1 MDDLDPARAGPRHF
15 SGRGSLSTVAEV
27 AEVLEGADSLA
38 LACHHHPD
46 GDALGS
52 MLAMH
57 LLCEANGKPSVASW
71 PNPFVVAPHYEF
83 LPGLDRC
90 TAPEAFPDAPDVLVT
105 FDLGHVARL
114 GDLAERAERAREVVV
129 LDHHPDNQRF
139 GTRNLVDES
148 VAATAVLVRQVA
160 AELGWSL
167 TRDVAL
173 CLYVGLVT
181 DTGRFRYPNTTP
193 DVFHLAEE
201 LAEYDLPIARITR
214 ELFEKHRFQ
223 YVQLLSMALARTELD
238 PVLRF
243 VVAWLTAQDLA
254 DFDVT
259 FDETEGFIDHVRACQ
274 EAEVACVL
282 REAPGEGLRISLRS
296 TGATDVGELAARFG
310 GGGHAFMAGFSSD
323 RPIPEVVRDIR
334 AQLTAPTA
342 R

>member
-1 MDDLDPARAGPRHF
+1 V
-15 SGRGSLSTVAEV
+15 STLAEV
-27 AEVLEGADSLA
+27 ADVVRSAESLA

-57 LLCEANGKPSVASW
+57 LLCEANGVPSVASW
-71 PNPFVVAPHYEF
+71 PSPWVVAPHYQF

-90 TAPEAFPDAPDVLVT
+90 SPPSAFPSEPDVLVT
-105 FDLGHVARL
+105 FDLGNTGRL
-114 GDLAERAERAREVVV
+114 GDLAPAAQRSRRVVV

-139 GTRNLVDES
+139 GTHNLVDETA
-148 VAATAVLVRQVA
+148 AATAVLVRRLA
-160 AELGWSL
+160 GELGWAL

-173 CLYVGLVT
+173 NLYVGLVT
-181 DTGRFRYPNTTP
+181 DTGRFRHPNTTP

-238 PVLRF
+238 VERGF
-243 VVAWLTAQDLA
+243 VVAWLTERDLH

-259 FDETEGFIDHVRACQ
+259 FDETEGFIDHVRSCQ
-274 EAEVACVL
+274 EADVACVL
-282 REAPGEGLRISLRS
+282 REAPGEGLRVSLRS
-296 TGATDVGELAARFG
+296 TGSIDVSVLAADFG
-310 GGGHAFMAGFSSD
+310 GGGHAFMAGFATD
-323 RPIPEVVRDIR
+323 RPISDVVEDIR
-334 AQLTAPTA
+334 SRLPRRAVPA
-342 R
+342 

>member
-1 MDDLDPARAGPRHF
+1 M
-15 SGRGSLSTVAEV
+15 STVAEV
-27 AEVLEGADSLA
+27 AEVVRGADSLA
-38 LACHHHPD
+38 LVCHHHPD

-57 LLCEANGKPSVASW
+57 LLCEANGKASVASW
-71 PNPFVVAPHYEF
+71 PSPWTVAPHYRF

-90 TAPEAFPDAPDVLVT
+90 TPPAEFPTDPEVLMT
-105 FDLGHVARL
+105 FDLGNVGRL
-114 GDLAERAERAREVVV
+114 GDLAGSAEGAGQVVV

-139 GTRNLVDES
+139 GTLNLVDEG
-148 VAATAVLVRQVA
+148 VAATAVLVRQLA
-160 AELGWSL
+160 AELGWPL

-173 CLYVGLVT
+173 DLYVGLVT

-238 PVLRF
+238 TERGF
-243 VVAWLTAQDLA
+243 VVAWLTEQDLA

-259 FDETEGFIDHVRACQ
+259 FDETEGFIDHVRSCE

-282 REAPGEGLRISLRS
+282 RESPGEGLRVSLRS
-296 TGATDVGELAARFG
+296 TGSVDVSELAAHFG
-310 GGGHAFMAGFSSD
+310 GGGHAFMAGFASD
-323 RPIPEVVRDIR
+323 RPIPEVIEAVRARIPQR
-334 AQLTAPTA
+334 AVPA
-342 R
+342 

>member
-1 MDDLDPARAGPRHF
+1 M
-15 SGRGSLSTVAEV
+15 STVAEV
-27 AEVLEGADSLA
+27 AEVLAGAPSLA

-57 LLCEANGKPSVASW
+57 LLCEANGKASVASW
-71 PNPFVVAPHYEF
+71 PSPWVVAPHYEF

-90 TAPEAFPDAPDVLVT
+90 VSPAEFPGDPDVLVT
-105 FDLGHVARL
+105 FDLGRVERL
-114 GDLAERAERAREVVV
+114 GDLAGSAARAREVVV

-148 VAATAVLVRQVA
+148 AAATAVLVRQLA
-160 AELGWSL
+160 TELGWSL
-167 TRDVAL
+167 THDVAL

-201 LAEYDLPIARITR
+201 LAEYQLPIARITR

-238 PVLRF
+238 PELRF
-243 VVAWLTAQDLA
+243 VVAWLTAQDLE
-254 DFDVT
+254 DFDVS

-274 EAEVACVL
+274 EADVACVL
-282 REAPGEGLRISLRS
+282 RESPGEGLRVSLRS
-296 TGATDVGELAARFG
+296 TGATDVSEIAARLG
-310 GGGHAFMAGFSSD
+310 GGGHTFMAGFSSD
-323 RPIPEVVRDIR
+323 RPIPEVIDEVR
-334 AQLTAPTA
+334 ALLPAPTP

>member
-1 MDDLDPARAGPRHF
+1 MDDLDLARAGPRPAT
-15 SGRGSLSTVAEV
+15 GRERPATAADV
-27 AEVLEGADSLA
+27 AEVLDGAGSLA

-71 PNPFVVAPHYEF
+71 PSPWVVAPHYEF

-90 TAPEAFPDAPDVLVT
+90 VPPHEFPAEPEVLVT
-105 FDLGHVARL
+105 FDLGQPGRL
-114 GDLAERAERAREVVV
+114 GDLAPAAERAGEVVV

-148 VAATAVLVRQVA
+148 VAATAVLVRRVA

-167 TRDVAL
+167 THDVAL

-193 DVFHLAEE
+193 DVFRLAEE
-201 LAEYDLPIARITR
+201 LAEHDLPIAGITR

-238 PVLRF
+238 EELRF

-254 DFDVT
+254 DFDVS
-259 FDETEGFIDHVRACQ
+259 FEETEGFIDHVRACQ
-274 EAEVACVL
+274 EADVACVL
-282 REAPGEGLRISLRS
+282 REAPGEGLRVSLRS
-296 TGATDVGELAARFG
+296 TGSVDVGELAAVLG
-310 GGGHAFMAGFSSD
+310 GGGHSFMSGFSTD
-323 RPIPEVVRDIR
+323 RPIHEVIEEVRSR
-334 AQLTAPTA
+334 LAATVG

>member
-1 MDDLDPARAGPRHF
+1 M
-15 SGRGSLSTVAEV
+15 STVAEV
-27 AEVLEGADSLA
+27 AEVVDGAGTLA

-57 LLCEANGKPSVASW
+57 LLCAGNGKASVASW
-71 PNPFVVAPHYEF
+71 PSPWVVAPHYEF

-90 TAPEAFPDAPDVLVT
+90 TPPSDFPLDPDVLVT
-105 FDLGHVARL
+105 FDLGSVGRL
-114 GDLAERAERAREVVV
+114 GDLAPTAEGAGQVVV

-139 GTRNLVDES
+139 GTLNLVDETA
-148 VAATAVLVRQVA
+148 AATAVLVRRLA
-160 AELGWSL
+160 AELGWAL

-173 CLYVGLVT
+173 NLYVGLVT

-223 YVQLLSMALARTELD
+223 YVQLLSMALARTELHTE
-238 PVLRF
+238 RGF
-243 VVAWLTAQDLA
+243 VVAWLTEQDLD

-259 FDETEGFIDHVRACQ
+259 FDETEGFIDHVRSCQ
-274 EAEVACVL
+274 EADVACVL
-282 REAPGEGLRISLRS
+282 REAPGEGLRVSLRS
-296 TGATDVGELAARFG
+296 TGAIDVSRLAAEFG
-310 GGGHAFMAGFSSD
+310 GGGHTFMAGFATD
-323 RPIPEVVRDIR
+323 RPIPEVVESIR
-334 AQLTAPTA
+334 ALLPVRTVPA
-342 R
+342 

>member
-1 MDDLDPARAGPRHF
+1 M
-15 SGRGSLSTVAEV
+15 SNVAEV
-27 AEVLEGADSLA
+27 AQVLREADVLA

-52 MLAMH
+52 MLAMR

-71 PNPFVVAPHYEF
+71 PNPWVVAPHYEF

-90 TAPEAFPDAPDVLVT
+90 IRPEQFPTDPEVLVT
-105 FDLGHVARL
+105 FDLGTVARL
-114 GDLAERAERAREVVV
+114 GDLAPAAAGAGQVVV

-139 GTRNLVDES
+139 GTHNLVDES
-148 VAATAVLVRQVA
+148 AAATAVLVRELA
-160 AELGWSL
+160 AELGWAL

-173 CLYVGLVT
+173 NLYVGLVT

-238 PVLRF
+238 ASRGF
-243 VVAWLTAQDLA
+243 VVAWLTQRDLD
-254 DFDVT
+254 DFDVS

-282 REAPGEGLRISLRS
+282 RESVGEGLRVSLRS
-296 TGATDVGELAARFG
+296 TGSIDVSRLAARFG
-310 GGGHAFMAGFSSD
+310 GGGHSFMAGFATD
-323 RPIPEVVRDIR
+323 RPIPEIVEAIR
-334 AQLTAPTA
+334 SQLPERAVPG
-342 R
+342 

>member
-1 MDDLDPARAGPRHF
+1 M
-15 SGRGSLSTVAEV
+15 STVAEV
-27 AEVLEGADSLA
+27 AEVVRGADKLA

-57 LLCEANGKPSVASW
+57 LLCGANGKESVASW
-71 PNPFVVAPHYEF
+71 PSPWVVAPHYEF
-83 LPGLDRC
+83 LPGLDLC
-90 TAPEAFPDAPDVLVT
+90 VPPGDFPVEPDVLVT
-105 FDLGHVARL
+105 FDLGSVGRL
-114 GDLAERAERAREVVV
+114 GDLAPAAAAAAHVIV
-129 LDHHPDNQRF
+129 LDHHPDNQHF
-139 GTRNLVDES
+139 GTLNWVDES
-148 VAATAVLVRQVA
+148 AAATAVLVRQLA
-160 AELGWSL
+160 AELGWPL

-173 CLYVGLVT
+173 DLYVGLVT

-238 PVLRF
+238 TDHGF
-243 VVAWLTAQDLA
+243 VVAWLTQQDLE

-259 FDETEGFIDHVRACQ
+259 FDETEGFIDHVRACE

-282 REAPGEGLRISLRS
+282 REAPGEGLRVSLRS
-296 TGATDVGELAARFG
+296 TGSIDVSELATHFG
-310 GGGHAFMAGFSSD
+310 GGGHTFMAGFASD
-323 RPIPEVVRDIR
+323 RPIPEVVEAIR
-334 AQLTAPTA
+334 ARLPERRALA
-342 R
+342 

>member
-1 MDDLDPARAGPRHF
+1 M
-15 SGRGSLSTVAEV
+15 STVTEV
-27 AEVLEGADSLA
+27 AEVVREADSLA

-52 MLAMH
+52 MLAMR
-57 LLCEANGKPSVASW
+57 LLCEANGKDSVASW
-71 PNPFVVAPHYEF
+71 PSPWVVAPHYEF

-90 TAPEAFPDAPDVLVT
+90 TPPQEFPTAPDVLVT
-105 FDLGHVARL
+105 FDLGSVARL
-114 GDLAERAERAREVVV
+114 GDLAPAAAGAREVVV

-139 GTRNLVDES
+139 GTHNLVDETA
-148 VAATAVLVRQVA
+148 AATAVLVRQLA

-173 CLYVGLVT
+173 NLYVGLVT

-223 YVQLLSMALARTELD
+223 YVQLLSMALARTQLD
-238 PVLRF
+238 TDRGY
-243 VVAWLTAQDLA
+243 VVAWLTQRDLD

-259 FDETEGFIDHVRACQ
+259 FDETEGFIDHVRSCQ

-282 REAPGEGLRISLRS
+282 RESVGEGLRVSLRS
-296 TGATDVGELAARFG
+296 TGSIDVAALAAHFG
-310 GGGHAFMAGFSSD
+310 GGGHTFMAGFATD
-323 RPIPEVVRDIR
+323 RSIPEVVEAIR
-334 AQLTAPTA
+334 ARLPQRSA
-342 R
+342 RVGQA